1 MKFEPGK
8 ILQNIELKLRGRTAM
23 VAVGV
28 GVMAVLFWLL
38 MRDYNA
44 HPLFS
49 AIWGTGLLVGILG
62 FLALALLGK
71 TRPEEVSD
79 KSFMHVDQLGIYV
92 AQGYGALNEGSQWPE
107 KIPAPSHFVKG
118 LASNPNDYVSLTSDQ
133 ANAVIAKVESGIE
146 KFLDGFVNQA
156 TAESTQHKIADSSAE
171 NPEESQG
178 NKGKTLTS

>member
-92 AQGYGALNEGSQWPE
+92 AQGIGSHKDMVRLMRE
-107 KIPAPSHFVKG
+107 VSG
-118 LASNPNDYVSLTSDQ
+118 LKKFPRRLTSLRVWPQ
-133 ANAVIAKVESGIE
+133 IRTTMFRLRPTKQMRSLLRWNRE
-146 KFLDGFVNQA
+146 
-156 TAESTQHKIADSSAE
+156 
-171 NPEESQG
+171 
-178 NKGKTLTS
+178 